1 MSAKFTHFLFFTG
14 AVIFFFSAAY
24 LDLTLRARSAYLE
37 GEKYMAWAKEP
48 ALKKDFFENTFSA
61 GLTALKNGRME
72 EGGRGDGFEDK
83 KNLLLAEKNFKIGE
97 SSAKYAYI
105 WYRTAGTDFSPP
117 VTHWAGLAR
126 QKTPAALALWR
137 AELAL
142 EGTRFDDNMLGVA
155 RPEPTANHVRQ

>member
-61 GLTALKNGRME
+61 GLTALKNGRTE

-105 WYRTAGTDFSPP
+105 WYMDAAAYFPP
-117 VTHWAGLAR
+117 TSTRWSRLAR
-126 QKTPAALALWR
+126 QKAPEALALWKT
-137 AELAL
+137 ELK
-142 EGTRFDDNMLGVA
+142 GKTDFKDIMLGVSED
-155 RPEPTANHVRQ
+155 P